1 MAAKTYSTLITESRE
16 VLQDTN
22 TTTQRYSDSTLLNVL
37 NRGLHDLSV
46 KRPDAF
52 YDLYAVSDLTVPRI
66 VEESPGSGEIIWTAV
81 FGLEMQFYNPLVNY
95 VVGVAEIFDDE
106 YTDDGRAAMLLQ
118 QFRAQL
124 LGI

>member
-1 MAAKTYSTLITESRE
+1 VAAKTYSTLITESRE

-22 TTTQRYSDSTLLNVL
+22 STTQRYSDSTLLNVL
-37 NRGLHDLSV
+37 NRGLQDLGA

-52 YDLYAVSDLTVPRI
+52 YDLYADSDLTIPRI
-66 VEESPGSGEIIWTAV
+66 VESSPGSGEIVWTAD
-81 FGLEMQFYNPLVNY
+81 FGLEMQFYQPLVSY

-118 QFRAQL
+118 QFRLQL